1 MILCILL
8 GFVGAHRFYTGKTG
22 TGVLYIIMFTVWCI
36 RFIDLELSFVGNIWL
51 TVSFFLLPA
60 LIIVDLVMI
69 ICGSFCDSF
78 GKRLSR

>member
-22 TGVLYIIMFTVWCI
+22 TGVLYIVMFAVWCI